1 MSIACPVRMPSTN
14 KILLIFGGVQEE
26 KIHMPN
32 KWCHVHRNVPLRHL
46 RKRTCSNIFQTGGVI
61 YTLLPG
67 KQVDYNYN
75 LAIPP
80 HVSNLSTEL
89 SKGLNH
95 SVELDTE
102 DIRQRSSK
110 DL

>member
-1 MSIACPVRMPSTN
+1 M
-14 KILLIFGGVQEE
+14 
-26 KIHMPN
+26 
-32 KWCHVHRNVPLRHL
+32 
-46 RKRTCSNIFQTGGVI
+46 
-61 YTLLPG
+61 LLPG